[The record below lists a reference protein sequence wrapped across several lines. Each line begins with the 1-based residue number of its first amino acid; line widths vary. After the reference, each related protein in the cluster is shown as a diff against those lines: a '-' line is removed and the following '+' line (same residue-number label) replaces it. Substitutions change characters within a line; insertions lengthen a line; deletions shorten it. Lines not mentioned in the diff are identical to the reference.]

1 MENIDK
7 HKLILDYE
15 KAIER
20 LYKAENWAISNG
32 FNWDD
37 VKKYKYKIWLE
48 RDNIIKEIEFVRE
61 VLGLQ

>member
-20 LYKAENWAISNG
+20 LYKAENWAINNN

-37 VKKYKYKIWLE
+37 VGVFDSLLKYTNNQNVIDAY
-48 RDNIIKEIEFVRE
+48 NNRE
-61 VLGLQ
+61 N